1 MMKASSPAT
10 RLDHH
15 RATAFTAELVTTR
28 IETVS
33 RSLMRGRVVVP
44 PDGAH
49 H

>member
-1 MMKASSPAT
+1 MKASSPAT

-33 RSLMRGRVVVP
+33 LSLMCGRVVS